1 MEKVLQFTA
10 MEMKSKH
17 TEGAVIM
24 ATTRLVEKVLQFT
37 VMGMKSKNTKGAIIL
52 ETTRL
57 VVYVSMQ

>member
-1 MEKVLQFTA
+1 
-10 MEMKSKH
+10 
-17 TEGAVIM
+17 M